1 MFLRISLAVTLAL
14 LAQNPVPQGVRVSGR
29 VVGLPSGT
37 PSGMMRANMMRQG
50 GTIQEALGNL
60 VDADGRFE
68 FSNVPPGE
76 YTLRIIGPN
85 PPPIAVTVAGADITN
100 LSVTLP
106 PLILGHATVEG
117 GGALPHQASGGTVL
131 PATLQLEA
139 LRIGG
144 GAGRVNATP
153 RGDGPFLLPIVTP
166 GGYWLRATSL
176 PIGYELKSMTFG
188 NVDLLKQPLAAALP
202 ATAQTIEIVL
212 VKTQPSAVHV
222 SGRVKDIPV
231 PTGNLTPVR
240 RASLAT
246 IRTATNPQTG
256 TLADTQYYAEVLL
269 NADGSFDLQGITPGR
284 YILQVPGVRGTPLE
298 VGTNNIERL
307 EFSAAGPS
315 TPVVGT
321 NLLLQLQTAFR
332 ITPPAVPNNAATL
345 VVSESGNG
353 PTYIEGALGYLRVTS
368 SDALTDALIAEKRL
382 EGASSS
388 VSLAP
393 GSYELIA
400 YSRPCSGNCGNPA
413 APSDECRLPV
423 TLAAGETLTLDRVRA
438 GAMCTLKIT
447 SRR

>member
-68 FSNVPPGE
+68 FSNVPPGQ

-85 PPPIAVTVAGADITN
+85 PPSMPVTVAGADITK

-106 PLILGHATVEG
+106 PLILGHASVEG
-117 GGALPHQASGGTVL
+117 GSALPRQASGGTVL
-131 PATLQLEA
+131 PAALQLEA
-139 LRIGG
+139 LRVGG

-153 RGDGPFLLPIVTP
+153 RGDGPFLLSIATP
-166 GGYWLRATSL
+166 GDYWLRPTVL

-188 NVDLLKQPLAAALP
+188 NVDLTKQPLAVALP
-202 ATAQTIEIVL
+202 TAMTIEIVL
-212 VKTQPSAVHV
+212 AKTQSSNVHV
-222 SGRVKDIPV
+222 SGRVKDIPA

-256 TLADTQYYAEVLL
+256 TLVDTQYFAEVLL
-269 NADGSFDLQGITPGR
+269 DADGTFDLQGINSGR
-284 YILQVPGVRGTPLE
+284 YILQVPGVLGLPLE
-298 VGTNNIERL
+298 VGTNDIDRL

-315 TPVVGT
+315 TPVLAT
-321 NLLLQLQTAFR
+321 NLLFKLQSAFR
-332 ITPPAVPNNAATL
+332 ITPPAAPNNAATL

-353 PTYIEGALGYLRVTS
+353 PTYFEGALGYLRVTS
-368 SDALTDALIAEKRL
+368 SDALIDEKRL

-388 VSLAP
+388 IRLAP
-393 GSYELIA
+393 GSYELIS
-400 YSRPCSGNCGNPA
+400 YSRPCNGNCSNPD
-413 APSDECRLPV
+413 APRDECRLSV
-423 TLAAGETLTLDRVRA
+423 TLAAGETLTLDRVRT
-438 GAMCTLKIT
+438 GATCTLNIT